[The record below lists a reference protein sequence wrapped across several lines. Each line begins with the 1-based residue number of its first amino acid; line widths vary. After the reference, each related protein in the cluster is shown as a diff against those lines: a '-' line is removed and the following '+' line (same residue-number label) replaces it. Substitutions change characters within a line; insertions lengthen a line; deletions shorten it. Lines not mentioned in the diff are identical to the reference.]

1 MQIPTIQQTS
11 VVEISLIQSCW
22 FHTNEHSMPVLQPP
36 SPFLPHIE
44 GNHKRQFDWVTFS
57 PMRGSTSLM
66 TGLVFLAK
74 ARILARSVRI
84 LTGTSLAVATIA
96 QFQKAASHISSF
108 SIPKRLFE
116 FRKHHP
122 YTGNLKS
129 GTSGDSRT
137 IFLHCQKRHPCIGN
151 LSSEMSGDSTHAIL
165 HCGDVLGTVGR
176 YSIVLITTQ
185 CTFHCTTLHSEA
197 VAG

>member
-1 MQIPTIQQTS
+1 MHLPTIQRTT
-11 VVEISLIQSCW
+11 VVEISLIQSRW

-96 QFQKAASHISSF
+96 QFQKAASHMSPF

-122 YTGNLKS
+122 YTGNLNS
-129 GTSGDSRT
+129 GTSGDNKNV
-137 IFLHCQKRHPCIGN
+137 FLHCQKRHLYTEN
-151 LSSEMSGDSTHAIL
+151 LSSETSGDSTNAIL
-165 HCGDVLGTVGR
+165 HCGDVLGTVGW

-185 CTFHCTTLHSEA
+185 CTVHGTTLHSEA